1 MIKIIIEREDDD
13 LIKSVSSRGH
23 SGYAEEGSDIVCA
36 SVSVLLQNAQ
46 KTFEEI
52 LDINT
57 FFVLDEHSPYLSI
70 TLPELSGEKLKMADL
85 IMKSTV
91 NGLYDLADT
100 FPKHINIKEKR
111 KWKY

>member
-13 LIKSVSSRGH
+13 RIKSISSSGH
-23 SGYAEEGSDIVCA
+23 SGYSSQGSDIVCA

-52 LDINT
+52 LNVDT
-57 FFVLDEHSPYLSI
+57 FFTLDEIKPSLSI
-70 TLPELSGEKLKMADL
+70 TLPTLSGEKLKFADL

-91 NGLYDLADT
+91 NGLYDLMDT
-100 FPKHINIKEKR
+100 FPKYINIKEKR
-111 KWKY
+111 K

>member
-1 MIKIIIEREDDD
+1 MIKIIINREDDD
-13 LIKSVSSRGH
+13 TIKSISSTGH
-23 SGYAEEGSDIVCA
+23 SGYAKEGSDIVCA

-52 LDINT
+52 LNIET
-57 FFVLDEHSPYLSI
+57 FFTLDENKPSLSI
-70 TLPELSGEKLKMADL
+70 TLPKLDGDELKMADL

-100 FPKHINIKEKR
+100 FPKYINIKEKR
-111 KWKY
+111 K

>member
-1 MIKIIIEREDDD
+1 MIKIIIEREDDR
-13 LIKSVSSRGH
+13 IKAISSTGH
-23 SGYAEEGSDIVCA
+23 SGYAEIGSDIVCA

-46 KTFEEI
+46 KTFDEI
-52 LDINT
+52 LNINT
-57 FFVLDEHSPYLSI
+57 FFAIDENKPSLSI
-70 TLPELSGEKLKMADL
+70 TLPDLSGEKLKMADL

-111 KWKY
+111 K

>member
-1 MIKIIIEREDDD
+1 MIKIIINREDDD
-13 LIKSVSSRGH
+13 TIKSISSTGH
-23 SGYAEEGSDIVCA
+23 SGYAKEGSDIVCA

-52 LDINT
+52 LNIET
-57 FFVLDEHSPYLSI
+57 FFTLDENKPSLSI
-70 TLPELSGEKLKMADL
+70 TLPKLDGYESKMADL

-100 FPKHINIKEKR
+100 FPKYINIKEKR
-111 KWKY
+111 K

>member
-1 MIKIIIEREDDD
+1 MIRIIIEREDDD
-13 LIKSVSSRGH
+13 RIKSITSTGH

-46 KTFEEI
+46 KTFEDI
-52 LDINT
+52 LHINT
-57 FFVLDEHSPYLSI
+57 FFTIDTNKPSLSI
-70 TLPELSGEKLKMADL
+70 TLPKLTGEDLNMADL

-91 NGLYDLADT
+91 NGLYDLEDT

-111 KWKY
+111 K

>member
-1 MIKIIIEREDDD
+1 MIKITIEREDDD
-13 LIKSVSSRGH
+13 RIKSISSTGH
-23 SGYAEEGSDIVCA
+23 SGYAESGSDIVCA
-36 SVSVLLQNAQ
+36 MVSVLLQNAQ

-52 LDINT
+52 LNIDT
-57 FFVLDEHSPYLSI
+57 FYTLDENKPSLSI
-70 TLPELSGEKLKMADL
+70 TLPKLAGEDLKYADL

-111 KWKY
+111 K

>member
-1 MIKIIIEREDDD
+1 MIKIIIEREDDER
-13 LIKSVSSRGH
+13 IKSISSTGH
-23 SGYAEEGSDIVCA
+23 SGYGESGSDIVCA

-52 LDINT
+52 LNIDT
-57 FFVLDEHSPYLSI
+57 FFVLNENKPSLSI
-70 TLPELSGEKLKMADL
+70 TLPKLSGEKLKMADL

-91 NGLYDLADT
+91 NGLYDLMDT

-111 KWKY
+111 K

>member
-13 LIKSVSSRGH
+13 KLKSRTSTGH
-23 SGYAEEGSDIVCA
+23 SGYAKEGSDIVCA

-46 KTFEEI
+46 KTFEDI
-52 LDINT
+52 LNIDT
-57 FFVLDEHSPYLSI
+57 LFTLDENKPSLSI
-70 TLPELSGEKLKMADL
+70 TLPKLNGESLKMADL

-100 FPKHINIKEKR
+100 FPKYINIKEKR
-111 KWKY
+111 K

>member
-1 MIKIIIEREDDD
+1 MIKITIEREDDD
-13 LIKSVSSRGH
+13 KIKSVTSVGH

-52 LDINT
+52 LKINT
-57 FFVLDEHSPYLSI
+57 VYAVNVNKPSLSI
-70 TLPELSGEKLKMADL
+70 TLPTLSGEKLKMADL

-91 NGLYDLADT
+91 NGLYDLQDT
-100 FPKHINIKEKR
+100 FPKYINIKEKR
-111 KWKY
+111 K

>member
-1 MIKIIIEREDDD
+1 MIKITITREDDD
-13 LIKSVSSRGH
+13 RIKSVTSVGH

-52 LDINT
+52 LNIDT
-57 FFVLDEHSPYLSI
+57 FYTVDTNKPSLSI
-70 TLPELSGEKLKMADL
+70 TLPNLSGENLKMADL

-91 NGLYDLADT
+91 NGLYDLFDT

>member
-1 MIKIIIEREDDD
+1 MIKIIVEREDDD
-13 LIKSVSSRGH
+13 RIKSISSTGH
-23 SGYAEEGSDIVCA
+23 SGYAEQGSDIVCA

-52 LDINT
+52 LDVKT
-57 FFVLDEHSPYLSI
+57 FYTVNESKPSLSI
-70 TLPELSGEKLKMADL
+70 TLPKLDGEKFKMADL

-100 FPKHINIKEKR
+100 FPKYINIKEKR
-111 KWKY
+111 K

>member
-1 MIKIIIEREDDD
+1 MIRIIIEREDDNR
-13 LIKSVSSRGH
+13 IKSISSVGH
-23 SGYAEEGSDIVCA
+23 SGYADSGNDIVCA

-52 LDINT
+52 LNINT
-57 FFVLDEHSPYLSI
+57 FYAINQNKPSLSI
-70 TLPELSGEKLKMADL
+70 TLPKLEGEDLKMADL

-100 FPKHINIKEKR
+100 FPKYINIKEKR
-111 KWKY
+111 K

>member
-13 LIKSVSSRGH
+13 RIKSISSAGH
-23 SGYAEEGSDIVCA
+23 SGYAESGSDIVCA
-36 SVSVLLQNAQ
+36 SVSVLLQNAE

-52 LDINT
+52 LDIDT
-57 FFVLDEHSPYLSI
+57 FYTVNENKPSLSI
-70 TLPELSGEKLKMADL
+70 TLPNLSGEKLKMADL

-100 FPKHINIKEKR
+100 FPKYINIKEKR

>member
-1 MIKIIIEREDDD
+1 MIKIIVEREDDD
-13 LIKSVSSRGH
+13 RIKSISSTGH
-23 SGYAEEGSDIVCA
+23 SGYSEQGSDIVCA

-52 LDINT
+52 LDIKT
-57 FFVLDEHSPYLSI
+57 FYTINVNNPSLSI
-70 TLPELSGEKLKMADL
+70 TLPKLDGEKLKMADL

-100 FPKHINIKEKR
+100 FPKYINIKEKR
-111 KWKY
+111 K